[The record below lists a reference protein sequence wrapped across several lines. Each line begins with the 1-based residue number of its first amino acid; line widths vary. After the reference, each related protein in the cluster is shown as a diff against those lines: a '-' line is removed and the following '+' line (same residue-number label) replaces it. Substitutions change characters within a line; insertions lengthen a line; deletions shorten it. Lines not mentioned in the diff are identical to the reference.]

1 MVWSALKDKQLSGFK
16 FRRQQG
22 VGPYVLDFY
31 CPLAKLGIEIDGET
45 HWTKKEKMH
54 DHEKKDF
61 VKKYGVHLLRFTNS
75 EVYENLEGVLEVIT
89 EIALQRTVSNQ
100 DSQ

>member
-45 HWTKKEKMH
+45 HWTVKEKLR
-54 DHEKKDF
+54 DHRKENF
-61 VKKYGVHLLRFTNS
+61 VRKFGVQLMRFTNTD
-75 EVYENLEGVLEVIT
+75 VYDNLEGVLE
-89 EIALQRTVSNQ
+89 EIEETASQRTSTIR